1 MLSRPRNRYFFLLDA
16 YLLVVSVL
24 LAYLLRFEGL
34 DWPANQREVVVTYIA
49 IAIPLK
55 LFIFYRAGLY
65 RRLWQ
70 YASVLELESILIA
83 TSLAGLASFFLGAL
97 LLPMTG
103 LTPGR
108 VPLSILV
115 IDWLLTAA
123 FVALPRLLLR
133 MSRRPSGQSRIGR
146 SPASA
151 DCRRGIGR
159 GIDCPGADA
168 ESEARNR
175 PGRIRG

>member
-1 MLSRPRNRYFFLLDA
+1 MPSRPRNRYFFVLDA
-16 YLLVVSVL
+16 QLLVVSIV

-34 DWPANQREVVVTYIA
+34 DWPAKQREVLVTFLVIA
-49 IAIPLK
+49 VPLK

-83 TSLAGLASFFLGAL
+83 TGLSGLAAFFLGAV
-97 LLPMTG
+97 LLPLTG

-115 IDWLLTAA
+115 IDWH
-123 FVALPRLLLR
+123 ALPR
-133 MSRRPSGQSRIGR
+133 R
-146 SPASA
+146 SWRCLDSCSA
-151 DCRRGIGR
+151 CH
-159 GIDCPGADA
+159 GAGGA
-168 ESEARNR
+168 ITNR
-175 PGRIRG
+175 PKPGEC

>member
-34 DWPANQREVVVTYIA
+34 DWPANQREVVVKFLS

-83 TSLAGLASFFLGAL
+83 TSLAGLVS
-97 LLPMTG
+97 
-103 LTPGR
+103 
-108 VPLSILV
+108 
-115 IDWLLTAA
+115 
-123 FVALPRLLLR
+123 LPRLLLR
-133 MSRRPSGQSRIGR
+133 MSRRRRNNHESG
-146 SPASA
+146 
-151 DCRRGIGR
+151 
-159 GIDCPGADA
+159 
-168 ESEARNR
+168 EARRVLIVGAGSAGGSIVRELMQNAR
-175 PGRIRG
+175 